1 MDRRRRGSRTPEL
14 TRRKLLDAALA
25 EFSVNGFQGGSLSHI
40 AETAGATKGALF
52 HHFASKHDLGY
63 AVLDERIEPLLL
75 KRWLEPLHEATDPL
89 GEMQRGLKC
98 YVDEDIANGWWL
110 QGCPLNN
117 LAQEMSPLD
126 AGFHDRIERLYT
138 RWRQDYR
145 CALERG
151 IGAGTVD
158 PRLDAGNAAAVIVAA
173 HMGIWGSGKSSRS
186 TRVMHQAAD
195 GLCAYLDDLRPRT
208 DSFP

>member
-1 MDRRRRGSRTPEL
+1 MDRRPRGGRTPEL

-25 EFSVNGFQGGSLSHI
+25 EFSANGFQGGSLSHI
-40 AETAGATKGALF
+40 VETAGATKGALF

-63 AVLDERIEPLLL
+63 AVLDERIGPLLV
-75 KRWLEPLHEATDPL
+75 KRWLAPLGAASDPL
-89 GEMQRGLKC
+89 GEMQRGLRR
-98 YVDEDIANGWWL
+98 YVEEDISSGNWL

-126 AGFHDRIERLYT
+126 AGFYTRIDRLYT
-138 RWRQDYR
+138 LWRKDYR

-151 IGAGTVD
+151 ISAGTVER
-158 PRLDAGNAAAVIVAA
+158 RLDAGNAAAIIVAA

-186 TRVMHQAAD
+186 AQVMHQAAD
-195 GLCAYLDDLRPRT
+195 GLWAYLERLRPRIV
-208 DSFP
+208 SSL